1 MLQVRFLSRGRST
14 RGVIPKTVM
23 IEPADTKKRGF
34 MGAVKVD
41 RPVFLCYIKGCE
53 IWAPGAFAG
62 CLTRSLAG
70 SGSGAELTE
79 SASLTARRN

>member
-1 MLQVRFLSRGRST
+1 M
-14 RGVIPKTVM
+14 IPKTVM

-70 SGSGAELTE
+70 SGSGANRIGSAYRPQEL
-79 SASLTARRN
+79 RRKEECEYGRKSFKQQ